1 MAPKIRNETLEI
13 DEHPPIK
20 RVCAIIVG
28 LERFRPNTGGNS
40 LGEVGFAHADADA
53 FAETL
58 RDIYKDLEESDL
70 HIEVVKNSAASLVAL
85 KETLSYEF
93 FRLSEEDLFVF
104 YYAGHGFHGAS
115 GNRLSAYDTS
125 PYNIFDT
132 TLDLQEDLLAPL
144 SRSACKR
151 ALLFVDACAAN
162 ARKVVGSRDVVNDL
176 DLSEVA
182 AFLDASWYCGVF
194 LSCSPGEKSYPSSK
208 LGHGV
213 WTGHLLQALSGK
225 VEGALTR
232 ERWLTDVGLRD
243 WLRIEVPR
251 FITREMS
258 IRGTQTPQ
266 AIVSSSNTF
275 RIRYVASPPTIPKNA
290 ILSEIALK
298 NTNAYLESIETGPI
312 RNLDGFRRGFHT
324 VPDHHSVSADS
335 WVCRLLKTRVSDEIQ
350 EIYEAAKDALGLRKK
365 DTRKETDVGGGNLD
379 TPAFRYS
386 IEAKQNPD
394 DPAEYAIIRWLSFRQ
409 GWRFYREEIDDLFGS
424 EFERLVVT
432 FVDQPISFEELV
444 DMLEDVKELNGGSVE
459 EDDRTERAVYRT
471 EDDAEFVFDL
481 NRNRFEIA
489 IRGSKCV
496 DLVESVQGYN
506 LGLTG
511 EAHPMLPSPQ
521 DGAPSE
527 GRNSQSNATSRPL
540 KIGRRRHRKH

>member
-1 MAPKIRNETLEI
+1 MSPKIAKEVREA
-13 DEHPPIK
+13 DEHPPSK
-20 RVCAIIVG
+20 RLCAIIVG
-28 LERFRPNTGGNS
+28 LERFRPNASGNS
-40 LGEVGFAHADADA
+40 LGEVEFAHADADA
-53 FAETL
+53 FAEAL
-58 RDIYKDLEESDL
+58 RDIYKDSEESDL
-70 HIEVVKNSAASLVAL
+70 HVEVIKNSDASLVAL
-85 KETLSYEF
+85 KETLSYAF
-93 FRLSEEDLFVF
+93 FHLSDEDLFVF
-104 YYAGHGFHGAS
+104 YYAGHGFHGAN
-115 GNRLSAYDTS
+115 GNRLSAYDTN
-125 PYNIFDT
+125 PFNISDT
-132 TLDLQEDLLAPL
+132 TLDLQQDLLAPL

-162 ARKVVGSRDVVNDL
+162 LRKVVDSRDVVNDL

-182 AFLDASWYCGVF
+182 DFLDSGWYCGVF

-225 VEGALTR
+225 AEGALTR
-232 ERWLTDVGLRD
+232 KRWLTDVGLRD
-243 WLRIEVPR
+243 WLRLEVPR

-275 RIRYVASPPTIPKNA
+275 RIRHVASPPAMPKNA
-290 ILSEIALK
+290 ILAKIALK
-298 NTNAYLESIETGPI
+298 NTDAYLESIETGPI
-312 RNLDGFRRGFHT
+312 RNLDGFRPGFHT
-324 VPDHHSVSADS
+324 VPDHHSGSADS
-335 WVCRLLKTRVSDEIQ
+335 WVRRLLDTRVSDEIQ
-350 EIYEAAKDALGLRKK
+350 EIYEAARDALNLRRR
-365 DTRKETDVGGGNLD
+365 DTRKETDVGGGDLD

-394 DPAEYAIIRWLSFRQ
+394 DPAEYAIIRWLTFRQ
-409 GWRFYREEIDDLFGS
+409 GWRSYREEIDDLFGS

-432 FVDQPISFEELV
+432 FVEQPISFDDLV
-444 DMLEDVKELNGGSVE
+444 HMLEDVKKLNGGCVD

-471 EDDAEFVFDL
+471 EDDSEFAFDL
-481 NRNRFEIA
+481 HKNRFEIA

-496 DLVESVQGYN
+496 ELVETVQGYH

-521 DGAPSE
+521 DRPPSG
-527 GRNSQSNATSRPL
+527 GRKTQSDTTRRPL
-540 KIGRRRHRKH
+540 KIRRKRRRKH